1 MSRTV
6 IITGATSGFGVAMV
20 REFLAKGDT
29 VIATGRNLNTR
40 SDIFSSEKSKF
51 KHQLIEVNLDVTS
64 EAECLSF
71 KKFIDEK
78 NYKIDILI
86 NNAGYGLFGA
96 LADLSLEQI
105 RHQFEVNFFGTVRIT
120 QSLLP
125 MIIKSKGKIFNFS
138 SVFGFSGFPLSSA
151 YCASKFAVEGFSES
165 LDYELRPH
173 GVQVCLIE
181 PGGYRTKFGTSSMWG
196 QHSDKAFEVQTKN
209 YHALR
214 QKMMTRKNYQ
224 DPADLA
230 AGVWSLSN
238 RSSLPLRV
246 PFGKDAKA
254 TAFIRKIMPA
264 FALHRMSHKMFNK
277 IFMKSSHAN
286 S

>member
-1 MSRTV
+1 MSRTIV
-6 IITGATSGFGVAMV
+6 ITGATSGFGVAMV
-20 REFLAKGDT
+20 KEFLSKGDT
-29 VIATGRNLNTR
+29 VIATGRNLNVR
-40 SDIFSSEKSKF
+40 NEIFSTEKSQYKD
-51 KHQLIEVNLDVTS
+51 QLIEINLDVTS
-64 EAECLSF
+64 ESECISF
-71 KKFIDEK
+71 RKYLDEK
-78 NYKIDILI
+78 KIKIDVLI

-120 QSLLP
+120 QLLLP
-125 MIIKSKGKIFNFS
+125 LVIKSKGKIFNFS

-181 PGGYRTKFGTSSMWG
+181 PGGYRTKFGSSSIWG
-196 QHSDKAFEVQTKN
+196 DHNDKAFELQTKN

-214 QKMMTRKNYQ
+214 QKIMTRKNYQ

-230 AGVWSLSN
+230 AGVWNLSI
-238 RSSLPLRV
+238 RSNLPLRV

-277 IFMKSSHAN
+277 IFMKATHAN